1 MIDYLK
7 EFDAFIGKQ
16 QTFGKTEGIH
26 RVPRAGSAAVRDG
39 RAPGDGGMILDRL
52 VLKNFKRFRD
62 EEICF
67 KDGIT
72 GILGNNGTGKSSLV
86 QAVFFALY
94 GVQATGIAA
103 DYIVSSFASPK
114 EKCEVRLDFR
124 IGGDTYTVLR
134 TFKKGKSVTH
144 DATYHKNG
152 KLMATGVSQVE
163 TEVKRTLGMGPVD
176 FRNTIYAGQKDL
188 LTLLENTPGKRKEWF
203 LRALGIDFLSTESQK
218 ILKDEIDTKAG
229 ELQRKEGELAALVS
243 RQSAEEYAALQQS
256 VIACTAA
263 IGEYEKNMVHLRE
276 RKAVLDGHLRVL
288 AEKKTAYARLLQ
300 QQQALRQELANETG
314 QQKRCETTLA
324 LIAEEEAEY
333 HRIEK
338 TAGSYTAVRARLDLL
353 QKQKAEHTRLT
364 AECGFARQQVADF
377 AARITKQEALI
388 AGLDHDLQEQARL
401 SSIVRESLGA
411 GPEIP
416 DDRLEVAVS
425 FRLGEI
431 LRMIGNLAAQ
441 QERYEEEREKLT
453 ADLETIRNAGP
464 DGICPLCRQQ
474 LGSHFGSLD
483 AEFSQ
488 KLEEL
493 ADRAVADLEKQE
505 RLEKEKVR
513 VECLKQ
519 VIDTIKTIAGRLKR
533 RAEFEAER
541 ADLRQKLEKKVQ
553 EQQVLTEAAAKLGY
567 DDAAC
572 TACEREIATV
582 QKVQLRFIDLGKKIG
597 QAGSVRQQLADLIAA
612 IAQRHE
618 ALAKLEQEIAAS
630 AFDPDET
637 VRIEKALE
645 ETMTGLRNEEVAI
658 ANATR
663 DRQFAEKRIGEY
675 RKTETEIAS
684 LQKQAVT
691 LKEEIE
697 LLKLTR
703 SVIAEY
709 VIYLMQVVRSRL
721 EGEVSRI
728 ISEITGGRYEQV
740 LLDEDFNL
748 LVRDIDNDYPIERF
762 SGGEQDDIA
771 VALRIALSRYLAE
784 LHGVHESTFLIFDEI
799 FGSQDEERR
808 NNLLTAL
815 RTQES
820 RFPQILLISHIAE
833 MQGEFAN
840 TLVVEMGT
848 DMVSR
853 VREVGD

>member
-1 MIDYLK
+1 
-7 EFDAFIGKQ
+7 
-16 QTFGKTEGIH
+16 
-26 RVPRAGSAAVRDG
+26 
-39 RAPGDGGMILDRL
+39 MILDRL
-52 VLKNFKRFRD
+52 VLRNFKRFRE
-62 EEICF
+62 EEIRF

-86 QAVFFALY
+86 QAIFFALY

-124 IGGDTYTVLR
+124 IGGDSYTVLR
-134 TFKKGKSVTH
+134 IFKKGKSVTH
-144 DATYHKNG
+144 DATFHKNG
-152 KLMATGVSQVE
+152 NLMATGVSQVE

-218 ILKDEIDTKAG
+218 IVKEQIDGKAG
-229 ELQRKEGELAALVS
+229 ELLRKEGELAALVS
-243 RQSAEEYAALQQS
+243 RQSAEEFAALQAS

-263 IGEYEKNMVHLRE
+263 IGEHEKGKVLFQE
-276 RKAVLDGHLRVL
+276 RKVVLDRQLRVL

-300 QQQALRQELANETG
+300 QQQALRQELAGETA
-314 QQKRCETTLA
+314 QKKRCETTLA
-324 LIAEEEAEY
+324 LVAEEEAEY

-338 TAGSYTAVRARLDLL
+338 TACSYPAVRARLDLL
-353 QKQKAEHTRLT
+353 QKEKAEHARLT

-388 AGLDHDLQEQARL
+388 AGLGHDLQEQARL
-401 SSIVRESLGA
+401 SSIVRECLGA
-411 GPEIP
+411 GPEIAE
-416 DDRLEVAVS
+416 DRLEVAVS
-425 FRLGEI
+425 FRLAEI
-431 LRMIGNLAAQ
+431 NKMVGTLAAQ
-441 QERYEEEREKLT
+441 RDRYEEEREKLM
-453 ADLETIRNAGP
+453 ADQEMIRSAGA

-483 AEFSQ
+483 AEFSG

-493 ADRAVADLEKQE
+493 ADRAVADLGKQE

-513 VECLKQ
+513 VESLKQ
-519 VIDTIKTIAGRLKR
+519 VLDTIRTIAVRVKR
-533 RAEFEAER
+533 RAEFEAEL
-541 ADLRQKLEKKVQ
+541 AELRQKQDKKVL
-553 EQQVLTEAAAKLGY
+553 EQQALSEAAAKLGY

-572 TACEREIATV
+572 KACEQETV
-582 QKVQLRFIDLGKKIG
+582 AAQKVQLRFIDLGKKIG
-597 QAGSVRQQLADLIAA
+597 EAGTVRRQLADLVIA
-612 IAQRHE
+612 IAKRHE
-618 ALAKLEQEIAAS
+618 ALGQLEQEIVAS
-630 AFDPDET
+630 AFDSGEAS
-637 VRIEKALE
+637 RIEKALE
-645 ETMTGLRNEEVAI
+645 ETVTGLRNEEVAI
-658 ANATR
+658 ANAMR
-663 DRQFAEKRIGEY
+663 DRQFAEKKITDY

-684 LQKQAVT
+684 LQKKAAVF
-691 LKEEIE
+691 KEEIE

-703 SVIAEY
+703 TVIAEY

-820 RFPQILLISHIAE
+820 RFPQIILISHIAE

-840 TLVVEMGT
+840 TMVVEMGT